1 MMIIVEVSVL
11 ENLLKHAK
19 ISKSE
24 LVNKTSQ
31 SYSIYS
37 MTTKM
42 VLLTM
47 TNSFTKSEEKSRL
60 LEWMQLR
67 KLLIRWIKIAAA
79 LLILMSLRL
88 VMMLNNIQ
96 MSSTVRELNKMFCVN
111 IWKHLRLIIYWEQ
124 LKTTPKWQKRNSL
137 NTTRTFL
144 LALILTVNFSRLSTK
159 HPVLSNNQTTQEK
172 LQTKDNQQD
181 YLTTPNTNI
190 FQSKDTKMFS
200 DLDKVVLATHW
211 IQLMNITHQ

>member
-60 LEWMQLR
+60 PEWMQLR
-67 KLLIRWIKIAAA
+67 KLLIRWIKMEAA

-96 MSSTVRELNKMFCVN
+96 MSSTVRELSKMFCVN
-111 IWKHLRLIIYWEQ
+111 IWKHLRPIIYWEQ
-124 LKTTPKWQKRNSL
+124 LKTTPKWQRRNSL

-144 LALILTVNFSRLSTK
+144 LASILTVNFSWLSTK
-159 HPVLSNNQTTQEK
+159 HPVLSNNQTTQGK
-172 LQTKDNQQD
+172 LLTKDNQQD
-181 YLTTPNTNI
+181 YQTTPNTNI
-190 FQSKDTKMFS
+190 FQSKDIRTFS

>member
-67 KLLIRWIKIAAA
+67 KLLIRWIKMEAA

-144 LALILTVNFSRLSTK
+144 LALILTVNFSWLSTK